1 MKYKGQSICKKKP
14 NSEINLQADNDNN
27 NNNNDKNSNIICLHD
42 NKNNELKLNF

>member
-27 NNNNDKNSNIICLHD
+27 NNNDKNSNIICLHD